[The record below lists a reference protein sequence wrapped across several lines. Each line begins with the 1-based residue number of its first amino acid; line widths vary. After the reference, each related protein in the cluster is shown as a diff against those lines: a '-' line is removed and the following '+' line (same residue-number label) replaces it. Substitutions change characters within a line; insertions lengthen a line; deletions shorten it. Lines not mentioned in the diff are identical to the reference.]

1 MTDNTSP
8 QTSSQSAPAPRG
20 AELSGWIEQRL
31 NAVLAPS
38 QLLVEDDSASHA
50 GHAGA
55 ASGSH
60 FNLTIVSEAF
70 VGKSRVIRHRLVYDA
85 LAEAMRNGIHALAI
99 AAFTPEEIENRTE
112 R

>member
-1 MTDNTSP
+1 MSDLPTGSTP
-8 QTSSQSAPAPRG
+8 EEPPRG
-20 AELSGWIEQRL
+20 AALSTWIEARL
-31 NAVLAPS
+31 KAELAPVT
-38 QLLVEDDSASHA
+38 LEVEDDSARHA

-60 FNLTIVSEAF
+60 FNLLIVTGAF
-70 VGKSRVIRHRLVYDA
+70 TGKSRVARHRLVYDA

-99 AAFTPEEIENRTE
+99 AAFTPEEYVNRTD

>member
-1 MTDNTSP
+1 MTDTTHSP
-8 QTSSQSAPAPRG
+8 HSPPSPAPRG

-31 NAVLAPS
+31 NAALAPS
-38 QLLVEDDSASHA
+38 QLLVEDDSARHA

-60 FNLTIVSEAF
+60 FNLTIVSTAF
-70 VGKSRVIRHRLVYDA
+70 AGKSRVIRHRLVYDA

-99 AAFTPEEIENRTE
+99 AAYTPEEIENRTE